1 MPSER
6 APLTAIKETAAAATS
21 TRPREGNQTRKGQM
35 QRKQGREKSEERE
48 ASVVRFFFFF
58 FASLVKREQK
68 RGRGSES
75 LARSVSPTPRRL
87 PRGPRRCRWLEEEE
101 QQQQQRRRGQER
113 GAAATS
119 TTAVDLNNACG
130 GCSLASLRRSC
141 LPPVFVIRIA
151 QQPLRFAAS
160 VRRWTQPKEP
170 RWTRRRLLFRRCVF
184 FPFFIYSSVVRQENK
199 NSTFIPLNPPLL
211 S

>member
-1 MPSER
+1 MKRER
-6 APLTAIKETAAAATS
+6 HQKF
-21 TRPREGNQTRKGQM
+21 
-35 QRKQGREKSEERE
+35 
-48 ASVVRFFFFF
+48 VFFFF